1 MTVHAPSSLLPMS
14 LYALLALSLWLVTV
28 FAAVT
33 VMLFTRRS
41 RRPATLGPEDV
52 PALGRWLRR
61 RFASD
66 PAGARRAA
74 AVAAHARWL
83 GDVVGLTRVEHGHV
97 YVAALLHG
105 VESLDAENLPA
116 WEHEDVEVQVL
127 AASHRTRGVHMLR
140 DIAGLEPAA
149 RIAAACGERVDGSGF
164 PRGLTGDDIP
174 LGARIITVAEAY
186 VDLLHGEEGAHEPLA
201 PAVALDRLAARRG
214 RDLDAALV
222 DAFASHVSRA
232 MIDVTW
238 SAQDTVWLLS
248 PRSGPGMH

>member
-164 PRGLTGDDIP
+164 PRGLRATTSRW
-174 LGARIITVAEAY
+174 ARASSPWPRPTSTCSTA
-186 VDLLHGEEGAHEPLA
+186 
-201 PAVALDRLAARRG
+201 RRAART
-214 RDLDAALV
+214 
-222 DAFASHVSRA
+222 SRSRPRSRS
-232 MIDVTW
+232 TG
-238 SAQDTVWLLS
+238 S
-248 PRSGPGMH
+248 PRAAAATSMRRSSTPSPPT